1 MTDALVSLRPTGQAL
16 DAAPAAPRLLAAFLA
31 GRSPQTLR
39 AYRKDLQDFAGFLGV
54 ATVEAIPGALL
65 GGGQGAAN
73 ELALGYRAH
82 LQGRGLAPATV
93 NRRLAAIRSLVKLAR
108 VVGLV
113 PWALDVDG
121 VRSETYRDTR
131 GPGRQGFRLL
141 LAALNDRTDAKGLR
155 DRALL
160 RLLFDL
166 GLRRAEAV
174 RLDVADLD
182 LSAGTVDVLGKGRT
196 QKARLTLP
204 GPTREALAAW
214 LAARG
219 NQPGPVFT
227 SCDRAGKG
235 SGRLTGAAVYT
246 IVRRLGIQAGLGKVR
261 SHGLRHAA
269 ITEALDLTGGDVRAV
284 QRFGRH
290 RDLRTLQRYDD
301 NRKLRHEVAPDEW
314 SRVAIDGT
322 S

>member
-1 MTDALVSLRPTGQAL
+1 MAHALVRTGPAAQAL
-16 DAAPAAPRLLAAFLA
+16 DAVTAAQRLVAAFLA

-39 AYRKDLQDFAGFLGV
+39 AYRKDLEDFAGFLGV

-65 GGGQGAAN
+65 GAGQGAAN
-73 ELALGYRAH
+73 EVVLRYRAH

-108 VVGLV
+108 VLGLV

-131 GPGRQGFRLL
+131 GPGRQGFRRL
-141 LAALNDRTDAKGLR
+141 LAALEGRQDAKGLR

-204 GPTREALAAW
+204 CPTREALAVW

-219 NQPGPVFT
+219 SQPGPLFI

-246 IVRRLGIQAGLGKVR
+246 IVRRLGVQAGLGSVR
-261 SHGLRHAA
+261 PHGLRHAA
-269 ITEALDLTGGDVRAV
+269 ITEALDLTNGDVRAV
-284 QRFGRH
+284 QRFSRH

-301 NRKLRHEVAPDEW
+301 CRRDLGGEVAKKLAD
-314 SRVAIDGT
+314 AM
-322 S
+322 